1 MRKSEICVQ
10 PKSKKKKTKTGYNL
24 SITIYYGKNTISFH
38 LAHHRCSLLIG
49 LHLRQLPV
57 YTERL
62 PEEIFS
68 DFSKL
73 FNIEE
78 EIFQKVFLTFCAY
91 KIH

>member
-1 MRKSEICVQ
+1 MSKSEICVQ
-10 PKSKKKKTKTGYNL
+10 PKNKKKKKKPKQVTTYPSL
-24 SITIYYGKNTISFH
+24 YTYYGKNTISFH

-73 FNIEE
+73 FNI
-78 EIFQKVFLTFCAY
+78 
-91 KIH
+91 